1 MRAWI
6 TVAGAMEAIG
16 SRFDLI
22 DYVPAHHAVTGL
34 CFGTWRTAKATR
46 PGADGVREVISR

>member
-16 SRFDLI
+16 SRATVV
-22 DYVPAHHAVTGL
+22 DYVPSHHAVTGL
-34 CFGTWRTAKATR
+34 AWAYWE
-46 PGADGVREVISR
+46 AD